1 MAAQG
6 VTEPVAQ
13 VLSRDADVAR
23 SLANP
28 DCVSPEFVIPSRTR
42 VATRTRSLYSRSVRI
57 FVRKLLKARTNRR
70 RDCTELSRSG
80 SLSARALSRH
90 IRDPQYPDSGNTRA
104 RHCQVTTLTAN
115 ADPAWPSGIDL
126 VAEVRSLGRTLKSWR
141 KEILAHHDTGASNG
155 PTEGLNPRSPLRCVE
170 PLCREPSSRT
180 RRPSCANPE
189 VGSAPG

>member
-13 VLSRDADVAR
+13 ILSRDADVAR

-42 VATRTRSLYSRSVRI
+42 VAT
-57 FVRKLLKARTNRR
+57 RTNRR

-180 RRPSCANPE
+180 RRNPAALTQRWRQPR
-189 VGSAPG
+189 VSS